1 MNGRAGA
8 AILLFSLCVVPLVV
22 LGQQAPVFQTGLE
35 FADAATYQG
44 IPLASTPLMGDLPP
58 MKDLSDGFPA
68 PGNQGKQAS
77 CVGWAVA
84 YGLKSYQERM
94 ERQWPVEQHTF
105 SPAYIYNQIRKSADC
120 SGGTSYS
127 DALNLLRKEGV
138 ASLAD
143 FPYSADDCTRLPSAL
158 ARQNAGSFR
167 IADWRRVNVQDETE
181 VKNHIVAGFPVL
193 VGAIVDSSFQNLK
206 GPAIYSQFVGPS
218 LGGHAMVVV
227 GYDDNR
233 GAFKLINSWGVGWG
247 DRGFGWVRYAAFR
260 QMTREGYVAQDIV
273 SPMPSPTP
281 APSPSPTP
289 NRPNPTPNPP
299 PPPVPPPPAIPVASI
314 LGIQITHNLTV
325 QHPAGLTSGPG
336 MMLVV
341 QGSVINTA
349 GRTIQIVVR
358 FAIPAT
364 GQFLVAHPQEPSFRD
379 ASGLVATGTQRLTVT
394 APTAMLNLV
403 QLQIPYYA
411 LNLTPTNG
419 QMTYPINA
427 VATVYIDNFPVGQSM
442 PVLFSVRW

>member
-1 MNGRAGA
+1 
-8 AILLFSLCVVPLVV
+8 
-22 LGQQAPVFQTGLE
+22 
-35 FADAATYQG
+35 
-44 IPLASTPLMGDLPP
+44 
-58 MKDLSDGFPA
+58 
-68 PGNQGKQAS
+68 
-77 CVGWAVA
+77 VA
-84 YGLKSYQERM
+84 YGLKSYQERV

-143 FPYSADDCTRLPSAL
+143 FPYTADDCTRLPSAL

-206 GPAIYSQFVGPS
+206 GRQSIRNSSGPAWA
-218 LGGHAMVVV
+218 AMRWSSV

-233 GAFKLINSWGVGWG
+233 GAFKLINSWGPEWG

-273 SPMPSPTP
+273 SPMPIPTP
-281 APSPSPTP
+281 APQPAPTP

-299 PPPVPPPPAIPVASI
+299 PPRCRHRRPYLSHQSWGSRSRTTSRCSI
-314 LGIQITHNLTV
+314 RQ
-325 QHPAGLTSGPG
+325 AWRPG
-336 MMLVV
+336 R
-341 QGSVINTA
+341 A
-349 GRTIQIVVR
+349 
-358 FAIPAT
+358 
-364 GQFLVAHPQEPSFRD
+364 
-379 ASGLVATGTQRLTVT
+379 
-394 APTAMLNLV
+394 
-403 QLQIPYYA
+403 
-411 LNLTPTNG
+411 
-419 QMTYPINA
+419 
-427 VATVYIDNFPVGQSM
+427 
-442 PVLFSVRW
+442 